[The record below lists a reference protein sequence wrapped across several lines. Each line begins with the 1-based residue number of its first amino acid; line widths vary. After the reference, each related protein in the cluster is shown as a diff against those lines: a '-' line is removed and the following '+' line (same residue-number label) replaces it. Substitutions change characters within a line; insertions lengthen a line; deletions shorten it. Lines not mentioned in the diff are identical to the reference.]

1 MQDGEHE
8 GHPGARI
15 DEVLKNIDLS
25 SKTKPN
31 VYLIN
36 AGTNDCQQN
45 HNEMKTQNKTLY
57 DLVAK
62 AWDKSEKATII
73 LSTLLPSDNE
83 KKRKGANGRV
93 DDLNKLIRACKFG
106 SQSCKACPR
115 TFFRCR

>member
-8 GHPGARI
+8 GHAGARI

-45 HNEMKTQNKTLY
+45 HNEMKTQNKTLNE
-57 DLVAK
+57 LVTK
-62 AWDKSEKATII
+62 AWTKSEKATII

-93 DDLNKLIRACKFG
+93 NDLNKLIRECKLAC
-106 SQSCKACPR
+106 QSCETCPR
-115 TFFRCR
+115 TSFQCC